1 MAEGV
6 YTVPPPVTRSS
17 EPAPRG
23 CPSARPRVVRAE
35 PAVPFQLFLAVPTEL
50 ADGRYPAPALVIL
63 ALGGA
68 VVVGAGVFFAVRFA
82 RSKDKR

>member
-1 MAEGV
+1 V
-6 YTVPPPVTRSS
+6 LS
-17 EPAPRG
+17 
-23 CPSARPRVVRAE
+23 VRF
-35 PAVPFQLFLAVPTEL
+35 VLFLAVPTEL
-50 ADGRYPAPALVIL
+50 VQGRYPAPAWLVL